1 MGVKMRRAPIP
12 RSILL
17 LTFGLW
23 LYVGGG
29 LLAPLLEGIPHVLR
43 VSPPVRTGLHTLA
56 TALYALYSFT
66 CHQLP
71 QRSFFLFGE
80 QPAYTLEELRARVGS
95 ERLLGDP
102 WPRAFIGD
110 PSIGWK
116 TALCQRD
123 LAIYGSMALTATAML
138 LRRRP
143 GRPLPLWAFLTV
155 GLLPI
160 ALDGGSQLLSY
171 ILAMIGPF
179 TPRESTPLLRLLTG
193 TLFGTTFVGTFLPRL
208 WRLEWA
214 AQEDASSST
223 PETPGTDS
231 PLAPRR
237 SWSAA
242 RAPDTPASHREG

>member
-1 MGVKMRRAPIP
+1 
-12 RSILL
+12 
-17 LTFGLW
+17 
-23 LYVGGG
+23 
-29 LLAPLLEGIPHVLR
+29 
-43 VSPPVRTGLHTLA
+43 
-56 TALYALYSFT
+56 
-66 CHQLP
+66 
-71 QRSFFLFGE
+71 
-80 QPAYTLEELRARVGS
+80 
-95 ERLLGDP
+95 
-102 WPRAFIGD
+102 
-110 PSIGWK
+110 
-116 TALCQRD
+116 
-123 LAIYGSMALTATAML
+123 
-138 LRRRP
+138 
-143 GRPLPLWAFLTV
+143 V

-193 TLFGTTFVGTFLPRL
+193 TLFGTTFVGTFFPRL